1 MLSGKHSAHIVKII
15 MKNIDLYN
23 YFKNENIFKDPLSL
37 DIFPIY
43 SKNDIVA
50 VQLEYENE
58 YFYIE
63 YEIRC
68 NKYQNGKYDIN
79 IYFIKKLSD
88 RMYHLADGTLVQ
100 RDWYSS
106 FLLYCYDDKIE
117 EINKTKCRTEFEKHY
132 KREKALIEW
141 IQANQIKILNSGIK
155 TA

>member
-1 MLSGKHSAHIVKII
+1 

-63 YEIRC
+63 YECTR
-68 NKYQNGKYDIN
+68 K
-79 IYFIKKLSD
+79 SV
-88 RMYHLADGTLVQ
+88 T
-100 RDWYSS
+100 S
-106 FLLYCYDDKIE
+106 
-117 EINKTKCRTEFEKHY
+117 
-132 KREKALIEW
+132 
-141 IQANQIKILNSGIK
+141 
-155 TA
+155 

>member
-50 VQLEYENE
+50 VQLECENE

-68 NKYQNGKYDIN
+68 NKYQNEKYDIN
-79 IYFIKKLSD
+79 IYFMNHHNEMEFGINFRSMRNIIHIIKFLNKLID
-88 RMYHLADGTLVQ
+88 LIYR
-100 RDWYSS
+100 R
-106 FLLYCYDDKIE
+106 KI
-117 EINKTKCRTEFEKHY
+117 IR
-132 KREKALIEW
+132 I
-141 IQANQIKILNSGIK
+141 
-155 TA
+155 

>member
-43 SKNDIVA
+43 SKNDIVD

-79 IYFIKKLSD
+79 IYFMNHRKEMEFGINFRSMRNIISIVNFANKLIYLIYRRKIK
-88 RMYHLADGTLVQ
+88 R
-100 RDWYSS
+100 
-106 FLLYCYDDKIE
+106 I
-117 EINKTKCRTEFEKHY
+117 
-132 KREKALIEW
+132 
-141 IQANQIKILNSGIK
+141 
-155 TA
+155 

>member
-68 NKYQNGKYDIN
+68 NKYQNEKYDIN
-79 IYFIKKLSD
+79 IYFMNHRKEMEFGINFRSMRNIIHIIKFLNKLID
-88 RMYHLADGTLVQ
+88 LIYR
-100 RDWYSS
+100 R
-106 FLLYCYDDKIE
+106 KI
-117 EINKTKCRTEFEKHY
+117 IR
-132 KREKALIEW
+132 I
-141 IQANQIKILNSGIK
+141 
-155 TA
+155 

>member
-50 VQLEYENE
+50 VQLEYENG

-68 NKYQNGKYDIN
+68 NKYQNEKYDIN
-79 IYFIKKLSD
+79 IYFMNHRKEMEFGINFRSMRNIISIINFTNKLIYLIYRRKIK
-88 RMYHLADGTLVQ
+88 R
-100 RDWYSS
+100 
-106 FLLYCYDDKIE
+106 I
-117 EINKTKCRTEFEKHY
+117 
-132 KREKALIEW
+132 
-141 IQANQIKILNSGIK
+141 
-155 TA
+155 

>member
-23 YFKNENIFKDPLSL
+23 YFKNENIFKDSLSL

-79 IYFIKKLSD
+79 IYFMNHRKEMEFGINFRSMRNIISIINFTNKLIYLIYRRKIK
-88 RMYHLADGTLVQ
+88 R
-100 RDWYSS
+100 
-106 FLLYCYDDKIE
+106 I
-117 EINKTKCRTEFEKHY
+117 
-132 KREKALIEW
+132 
-141 IQANQIKILNSGIK
+141 
-155 TA
+155 

>member
-68 NKYQNGKYDIN
+68 NKYQNEKYDIN
-79 IYFIKKLSD
+79 IYFMNHRKEMEFGINFRSMRNIISIVNFANKLIYLIYRRKIK
-88 RMYHLADGTLVQ
+88 R
-100 RDWYSS
+100 
-106 FLLYCYDDKIE
+106 I
-117 EINKTKCRTEFEKHY
+117 
-132 KREKALIEW
+132 
-141 IQANQIKILNSGIK
+141 
-155 TA
+155 